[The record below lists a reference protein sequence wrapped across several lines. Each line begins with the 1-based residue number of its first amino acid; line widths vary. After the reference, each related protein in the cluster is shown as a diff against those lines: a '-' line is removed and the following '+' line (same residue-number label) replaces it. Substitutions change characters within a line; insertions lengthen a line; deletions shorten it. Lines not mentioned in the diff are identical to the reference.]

1 MHFKQNITLMSTCL
15 NLCDISAD
23 PLFYRKSSVNHSN
36 RSGSSSSSSNN
47 SVDTRT
53 RNSKSSKKFQ
63 RLKLENVLLGPVPV
77 EIKKHSES
85 FPGNFHSLSPDQVS
99 MSPNIFVL
107 NHWQKARS
115 FLLSVNGLAFLEL
128 LSYNLMMMKLMFQIS
143 NESYVSDPVFYYI
156 KSSSDCP
163 CAYHDQVYI

>member
-1 MHFKQNITLMSTCL
+1 MHFKQNMTLMSTCL
-15 NLCDISAD
+15 NLCDISVD

-47 SVDTRT
+47 SFDTRT

-99 MSPNIFVL
+99 MTPNIFVWH
-107 NHWQKARS
+107 HWQKARS
-115 FLLSVNGLAFLEL
+115 FLLSVNGLAFFGAVVIQFDDDEIDVPDLERVLRQRSRL
-128 LSYNLMMMKLMFQIS
+128 LLHQII
-143 NESYVSDPVFYYI
+143 E
-156 KSSSDCP
+156 
-163 CAYHDQVYI
+163 